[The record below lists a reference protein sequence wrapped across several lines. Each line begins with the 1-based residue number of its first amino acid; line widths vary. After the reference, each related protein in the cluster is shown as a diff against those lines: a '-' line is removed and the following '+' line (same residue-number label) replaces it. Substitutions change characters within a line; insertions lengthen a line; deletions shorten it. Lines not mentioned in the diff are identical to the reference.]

1 MKKSAIG
8 LFFAA
13 FLSLSALAQSVQEG
27 INHLYAQR
35 FQSARSAF
43 EKMLAANPNNI
54 EATYW
59 LGQTYL
65 AQNNIP
71 AARSLYEKALMSTQ
85 NAPLIMAGLGGVE
98 LMEGKAGEAR
108 AHFEAAINAS
118 RGKKGNDPAVLN
130 AVGKANVMAYTE
142 SSKKGDLD
150 YAISKL
156 TEASTLAPTNPDI
169 FLNLGNAYRK
179 KGNKGGEAIQA
190 YRQATTINPAFAVAP
205 YRAALLYKT
214 QVTYR
219 DPNAWAVVLEN
230 LNSAITADP
239 KFAPAYEELY
249 YYNLFSKQ
257 DFPAA
262 KNLANQYVT
271 NSDPSAENEYLK
283 MSLEL
288 AQKNYAEATRIG
300 KTIISSANN
309 NARPIVY
316 RAMTLAYLNL
326 KDSATACEYVDQ
338 FFAKATDE
346 DVLGSDFIMRAQAC
360 GRNNPDI
367 IRENIFRAIGK
378 DSGSLSR
385 QRRTLMEAIDDA
397 KASGQRILEA
407 ELRMMDYQ
415 LRQDAKQPTSPTELI
430 SYMALPFFFG
440 GAYHRTDSIAQVY
453 SKLVPDSIYGYYWSA
468 KAKQAMDTSQTLG
481 LYAPDYEKTLE
492 IALLDTVRYK
502 PMGLNAAS
510 SLAIYSYNVKKDPAK
525 ALEYANKGLKF
536 EYNNANLLNI
546 VQIINKAKQSRPT
559 SPPVQKNN
567 TSNNGAKD
575 TKVKTTGTKTKV
587 KKG

>member
-1 MKKSAIG
+1 MKKTAIG

-27 INHLYAQR
+27 INHMYAQR
-35 FQSARSAF
+35 FQSARSTF
-43 EKMLAANPNNI
+43 EKLLASNPNNI

-59 LGQTYL
+59 LGQTFI
-65 AQNNIP
+65 AQKNIS
-71 AARSLYEKALMSTQ
+71 AARSLYEKAVMSTQ
-85 NAPLIMAGLGGVE
+85 NAPLIMVGLGHVE
-98 LMEGKAGEAR
+98 LLEGKLGEAR
-108 AHFEAAINAS
+108 SHFETAINAS
-118 RGKKGNDPAVLN
+118 RGKKGNDPVILN
-130 AVGKANVMAYTE
+130 AVGRANVSAFTDTN
-142 SSKKGDLD
+142 KHGDLD
-150 YAISKL
+150 YAIAKL
-156 TEASTLAPTNPDI
+156 SEAATLAPNNPDI

-190 YRQATTINPAFAVAP
+190 YRQAAQINPAFAVAP

-230 LNSAITADP
+230 LNTAITADP

-257 DFPAA
+257 DFPTA

-271 NSDPSAENEYLK
+271 NSDPSADNEYLK

-288 AQKNYAEATRIG
+288 AQKNYAEATKIG
-300 KTIISSANN
+300 KTIIAQGNN

-326 KDSATACEYVDQ
+326 KDSATACQYVDQ
-338 FFAKATDE
+338 FFAKASDE
-346 DVLGSDFIMRAQAC
+346 DVLGSDYIMRAQAC
-360 GRNNPDI
+360 GRNNPAI
-367 IRENIFRAIGK
+367 IRENIFLAINK
-378 DSGSLSR
+378 DSGALNR

-397 KASGQRILEA
+397 KASGQRVLEA

-440 GAYHRTDSIAQVY
+440 GAYERADSISQVY
-453 SKLVPDSIYGYYWSA
+453 SKLAPDSIYGYYWSA
-468 KAKQAMDTSQTLG
+468 KAKQAMDTAQTMG
-481 LYAPDYEKTLE
+481 LFAPDYEKTMN
-492 IALLDTVRYK
+492 IALTDTLRYK

-510 SLAIYSYNVKKDPAK
+510 SLAIYYYNVKRDPAK
-525 ALEYANKGLKF
+525 ALEFADKGLRF
-536 EYNNANLLNI
+536 EPDNANLLRI
-546 VQIINKAKQSRPT
+546 KEIINRAKQKNSAQ
-559 SPPVQKNN
+559 VQKTN
-567 TSNNGAKD
+567 SSSNGAKE
-575 TKVKTTGTKTKV
+575 TKVKTGGTKTKV